1 MTARARGFT
10 LVEIVVVLA
19 LLALSAAVSVPAF
32 SAVATRSSTH
42 EAAAQVTA
50 LLEGARSRALA
61 RGYESQLTID
71 AAHARVWQ
79 AEPDSTFVLDLPADC
94 HLASDKARLHVRFAA
109 DGSAAADAIVVRCD
123 RGTAVIAADAWTGA
137 TRVTEGR

>member
-1 MTARARGFT
+1 MTAHARGFT

-19 LLALSAAVSVPAF
+19 LLALSAAVAVPAYT
-32 SAVATRSSTH
+32 AVAARSSTH
-42 EAAAQVTA
+42 EAASQITA
-50 LLEGARSRALA
+50 LLERARSRALA
-61 RGYESQLTID
+61 RGSDAQLTID
-71 AAHARVWQ
+71 TQRARVWQ

-94 HLASDKARLHVRFAA
+94 HLDGDKARLHVRFAA

-123 RGTAVIAADAWTGA
+123 GGTAAVAADAWTGA